1 MKEVEFATM
10 LISQHDINN
19 LQRALFEEVD
29 KRVEGGR
36 KHTGTESTTVDV
48 KFMKH
53 PTPGYNPM
61 AFLQFTKKGYE

>member
-1 MKEVEFATM
+1 MKEIEFATM

-29 KRVEGGR
+29 RRVESGH
-36 KHTGTESTTVDV
+36 KHTGAESTSVNV

-61 AFLQFTKKGYE
+61 VFFQFTKKGYE